1 MINSKA
7 LIANFLL
14 IAMTTGCVQKSEEPE
29 NVPDVKTP
37 VTLTSI
43 AVKSMSETIEL
54 NAFSIFIK
62 KNIVKSTAT
71 GFVENIEIN
80 PAEIV
85 EKGQLLFSIKTKEAS
100 AIDRNNSKDS
110 SLLFQ
115 GLIQIKA
122 PKAGVISS
130 VVHQKGDYVQEGD
143 ELACISDLNSLEYL
157 LQVPFEMT
165 EFIHKNMSCEIILPD
180 NKIIGGIVLN
190 NLPSMDIATQTES
203 FAVKPTVLEKQP
215 ENLIVKIRIIK
226 TSKNNIVVL
235 PKQAILANEE
245 QTEFWIMKM
254 INDSIAIKVLID
266 KGIETSKEVE
276 ILKPLLINT
285 DRILLSGNY
294 GLADTAKVLI
304 Q

>member
-7 LIANFLL
+7 LIGNFLL
-14 IAMTTGCVQKSEEPE
+14 IAIITGCVQKSEEPE

-43 AVKSMSETIEL
+43 AVKSLSETIEL

-80 PAEIV
+80 PADLV

-100 AIDRNNSKDS
+100 AIDRNNFKDS
-110 SLLFQ
+110 SLIFA
-115 GLIQIKA
+115 GSIQIKA

-130 VVHQKGDYVQEGD
+130 VSHQKGDYVQEGD

-157 LQVPFEMT
+157 LQVPFEMR
-165 EFIHKNMSCEIILPD
+165 EFIHNNMSCEIILPD
-180 NKIIGGIVLN
+180 NKIIEGIVLN
-190 NLPSMDIATQTES
+190 NLPSMDIASQTES
-203 FAVKPTVLEKQP
+203 FAVKPKVLEKQP

-226 TSKNNIVVL
+226 TSKNNVVVL
-235 PKQAILANEE
+235 PKNAILANEE

-254 INDSIAIKVLID
+254 INDSIAIKVPID
-266 KGIETSKEVE
+266 KGIETSYEVE
-276 ILKPLLINT
+276 ILKPLFT
-285 DRILLSGNY
+285 KSDRILLSGNY